1 MTHCAFSGKAI
12 VLVDGFFVKRLG
24 KKFKRAISQR
34 NESSATNSLS
44 LRVRLAC
51 GWKNILIGKL
61 LACKILGAARVFFQ
75 KNRALLLTKLCVF

>member
-1 MTHCAFSGKAI
+1 MTHCAFLGKAI
-12 VLVDGFFVKRLG
+12 IFADGFFVKRFG

-61 LACKILGAARVFFQ
+61 LACKILGAARVFFF
-75 KNRALLLTKLCVF
+75 KKIALCY